1 MKASF
6 QRADLF
12 VFTDFVGDL
21 FLPCAVLFSYAEIP
35 EDISQNF
42 VGGDFTDDGAE
53 VVDALAD
60 VLGDEF
66 CRDAEGEAFAGA
78 EKGSAGVA

>member
-21 FLPCAVLFSYAEIP
+21 FPLLPDAKIRKNIP
-35 EDISQNF
+35 QNLIC
-42 VGGDFTDDGAE
+42 GN
-53 VVDALAD
+53 LAD
-60 VLGDEF
+60 Y
-66 CRDAEGEAFAGA
+66 
-78 EKGSAGVA
+78 